1 MSKRD
6 KFVQP
11 AAGIRIVERGHIGQA
26 LNAARTAVR
35 LLTDLQQD
43 DPSDDEA
50 RVAPLVDRALQQAQD
65 LVNTLQELSR

>member
-1 MSKRD
+1 MSND

-11 AAGIRIVERGHIGQA
+11 AAGIRVERGHIGQA
-26 LNAARTAVR
+26 LDAARTTVR